1 MFLIEFE
8 NGWERSKVME
18 GRPWVFDG
26 NLVSLAYFDGLTFP
40 ICTEFWQGTFL
51 GTYVQST
58 FSVHGKGNWLSDW
71 GSSVG
76 MVEEVDVDEE
86 GVGWGEFLR
95 VQILLDVTKPL
106 SRGRMITLKQKV
118 LWVAFQYEK
127 MLLLWGN

>member
-1 MFLIEFE
+1 MASPSPSVLDFDKAPFWVRMF
-8 NGWERSKVME
+8 
-18 GRPWVFDG
+18 
-26 NLVSLAYFDGLTFP
+26 NLR
-40 ICTEFWQGTFL
+40 
-51 GTYVQST
+51 T